1 MKNFLAIDTSS
12 KYMTVLAYIGG
23 EKFFTYKEDCA
34 MKHSSL
40 LMTEIDALLQKA
52 GAKLSD
58 FDFFAA
64 VVGAGSFTGIRIG
77 ISTVKGFCTAMK
89 KPALPI
95 TSFALAAYTEK
106 EEKLLVLSDALHES
120 FYACGYQNGEVSIS
134 PSYISSDE
142 ANAYIKE
149 GYTPCSL
156 EPLSIPTKRINPAE
170 GLYNAALSLSE
181 NENNFGDLT
190 ALYIRK
196 SQAELNLEKGA
207 GV

>member
-1 MKNFLAIDTSS
+1 
-12 KYMTVLAYIGG
+12 MTVLAYIGG

-77 ISTVKGFCTAMK
+77 ISTVKGFCTATK

-120 FYACGYQNGEVSIS
+120 FYACGYQNGEVSIP
-134 PSYISSDE
+134 PSYILSDE

-156 EPLSIPTKRINPAE
+156 EPLSIPTKLINPAE